1 MGKMKSQ
8 GTSWESEVVK
18 DAKAL
23 EMDACRIA
31 EGGSED
37 EGDVEI
43 QADTRW
49 LVECKARQNLNIQ
62 ETLAKAIAKGKQQ
75 GHTGPV
81 AVVWKRL
88 VKVAGNSKRT
98 PVAGIRA
105 VAIVEYELWLD
116 ILRRLKEAE
125 K

>member
-1 MGKMKSQ
+1 MKAQ

-23 EMDACRIA
+23 EMEARRLA
-31 EGGSED
+31 EGGSDD
-37 EGDVEI
+37 EGDVEVY
-43 QADTRW
+43 ADERW
-49 LVECKARQNLNIQ
+49 LVECKARANLNIQ
-62 ETLAKAIAKGKQQ
+62 ETLAKAIEKGKQQ

-88 VKVAGNSKRT
+88 VRAAGNSKRT
-98 PVAGIRA
+98 PVAGVRA
-105 VAIVEYELWLD
+105 VAIVEYDLWLE
-116 ILRRLKEAE
+116 ILRKLKEAG